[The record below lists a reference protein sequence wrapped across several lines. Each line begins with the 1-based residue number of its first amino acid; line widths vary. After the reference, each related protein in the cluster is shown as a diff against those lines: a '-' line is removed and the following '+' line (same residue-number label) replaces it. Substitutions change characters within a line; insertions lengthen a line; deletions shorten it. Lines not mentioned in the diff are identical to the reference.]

1 VKYSI
6 QNDNNNSSDYFHID
20 IDDGSIYLKQAL
32 DHEVSDSHHF
42 VVVATDLG
50 VPRLST
56 TAHVW
61 VSGNN
66 QPFILI

>member
-1 VKYSI
+1 MKYRI

-20 IDDGSIYLKQAL
+20 ADDGSIYLKQAL
-32 DHEVSDSHHF
+32 DHEVSESHHF
-42 VVVATDLG
+42 IVVATDMG

-61 VSGNN
+61 VSGT
-66 QPFILI
+66 ILIY